1 MVLKEKNMI
10 GKIVAS
16 VFAGCVC
23 GFCAAEDSVP
33 ASRFGWNGVDDT
45 AAVQSAIDS
54 GAKKVVIDRQLGDWV
69 VRPLFI
75 RRSNVEIVLADGV
88 TVRAKKNEFKAIGDS
103 LVKICGG
110 ASNVV
115 LRGEGRARLVMNK
128 ADYLDRSRYAFS
140 EWRMGVSLVGC
151 SHVTVK
157 GLSVE
162 SSGGDG
168 VYVNSVKN
176 ALLEDLVC
184 RDNNRQGISVIS
196 VDGLVVS
203 RCRFETTS
211 GAAPMAGLDV
221 EPNNERQCCQNV
233 VFEHCSFS
241 GNASSG
247 VIFCLPNFTHRSKA
261 ISITLRDCEMKDNAH
276 YGVSFTGC
284 KSEKCAVKGTVLLE
298 RCVMSGNGYQPL
310 LVRSQPG
317 AIELKLKDCILDA
330 SGISEP
336 AMRLDNCGLP
346 VDMRNITF
354 ENVLVRVGKGRPYE
368 FSGMA
373 GVGLLDIRGAIG
385 VERADGPRESI
396 SAEMLMARHVPRPEL
411 RTFDTSEPDYRRL
424 RPAVSAK
431 KLSAPVS
438 SPFFRYRQTF
448 VQYVPGAGEYPVRL
462 KLRMLRGAVPQ
473 ARVKV
478 LTPGADICEFMMN
491 EPVKDY
497 VIKTDADK
505 SNIYIFE
512 VSVRHGGL
520 AAFESSWQGSGAL
533 ANRGINILG
542 GRDLKFYF
550 SLPGG
555 GRGVQAKISPSGGE
569 PASARLIDPS
579 GVCVAEQ
586 PYRDAGS
593 VLKSPAN
600 AAAGLW
606 KVVFPNVK
614 DDCAFTLG
622 GGAVPIVSFAADAVL
637 SYD

>member
-1 MVLKEKNMI
+1 MMEKI
-10 GKIVAS
+10 IAAS
-16 VFAGCVC
+16 FAVC
-23 GFCAAEDSVP
+23 LCGSGAAGNQML

-45 AAVQSAIDS
+45 KALQSAIDS
-54 GAKKVVIDRQLGDWV
+54 GAEKVIIDRQRGDWV

-115 LRGEGRARLVMNK
+115 LRGEGRARIVMNK

-140 EWRMGVSLVGC
+140 EWRMGIALVGC

-176 ALLEDLVC
+176 AILEDLVC
-184 RDNNRQGISVIS
+184 RDHNRQGISVIS
-196 VDGLVVS
+196 VDGLVVR

-211 GAAPMAGLDV
+211 GAAPMAGLDI
-221 EPNNERQCCQNV
+221 EPNNERQCCRDV

-247 VIFCLPNFTHRSKA
+247 VIFCLPNFTHRSDA
-261 ISITLRDCEMKDNAH
+261 ISITLRDCEMTDNAH

-298 RCVMSGNGYQPL
+298 RCVITGNGYKPL
-310 LVRSQPG
+310 LIRSQPG
-317 AIELKLKDCILDA
+317 AIRLKLKDCVLDA
-330 SGISEP
+330 RGVSEP

-346 VDMRNITF
+346 VDMRNISF
-354 ENVLVRVGKGRPYE
+354 ENVRVRIGKGKPYE

-373 GVGLLDIRGAIG
+373 GVGLLGVDGAID
-385 VERADGPRESI
+385 VERDGGPRETI
-396 SAEMLMARHVPRPEL
+396 TAATLMARHVPRPEL
-411 RTFDTSEPDYRRL
+411 RTFDASEPDYRRL
-424 RPAVSAK
+424 RPVVPAK

-448 VQYVPGAGEYPVRL
+448 VQYVQGPGEYPVRL
-462 KLRMLRGAVPQ
+462 KLRMLGGTAPQ

-478 LTPGADICEFMMN
+478 LTPGADICEFTMN
-491 EPVKDY
+491 EAVKDY
-497 VIKTDADK
+497 VIKADADR
-505 SNIYIFE
+505 SNVYIFE

-520 AAFESSWQGSGAL
+520 AAFESSWPGSGAL
-533 ANRGINILG
+533 ASRGINILC
-542 GRDLKFYF
+542 GRNLEFYF
-550 SLPGG
+550 SHPGG
-555 GRGVQAKISPSGGE
+555 VRGVQAKISPAGGE
-569 PASARLIDPS
+569 PAAARLIDPS